1 MRFAPSASSAAGTHE
16 VLEGELV
23 EPHEAEALAA
33 EVCIGVEVLEGG
45 AIGQQLVVRFSRREG
60 GLVDLRHAGCGQ
72 RLLHLRVG
80 AERLGALLEQQLVLD
95 VALAESHTPVK
106 SSVRLGL

>member
-60 GLVDLRHAGCGQ
+60 GSWISGT
-72 RLLHLRVG
+72 
-80 AERLGALLEQQLVLD
+80 LD
-95 VALAESHTPVK
+95 AASASCTSGSVRNALARSL
-106 SSVRLGL
+106 SSR